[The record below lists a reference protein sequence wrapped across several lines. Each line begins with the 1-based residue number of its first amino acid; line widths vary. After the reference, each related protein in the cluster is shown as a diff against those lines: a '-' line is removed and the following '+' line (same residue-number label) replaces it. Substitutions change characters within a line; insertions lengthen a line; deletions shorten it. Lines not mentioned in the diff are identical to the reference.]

1 MFSPPRFV
9 AGLALA
15 LGMTPLAALPAQ
27 AGPEV
32 LKRSFSNLV
41 GAPFDAA
48 LAPAVAGTTMV
59 DNLKTVGDSTAVRYF
74 YPPFGFIWLTGV
86 QLGASVLRGISGALE
101 LPVGLALLP
110 FDIETPPLFDPAER
124 GEAFVD
130 QDTPVIH
137 FKIGIDYT
145 SPPS

>member
-9 AGLALA
+9 AGFALA
-15 LGMTPLAALPAQ
+15 LGMTSLVALPAQ

-41 GAPFDAA
+41 GAPFDAV
-48 LAPAVAGTTMV
+48 LSPAVAGMTMV
-59 DNLKTVGDSTAVRYF
+59 DNLQTIGDSPGVRYF
-74 YPPFGFIWLTGV
+74 YPPFGFVWLTGV

-101 LPVGLALLP
+101 FPVGLALLP
-110 FDIETPPLFDPAER
+110 FDVEMPPLFDPAER
-124 GEAFVD
+124 GEALVD